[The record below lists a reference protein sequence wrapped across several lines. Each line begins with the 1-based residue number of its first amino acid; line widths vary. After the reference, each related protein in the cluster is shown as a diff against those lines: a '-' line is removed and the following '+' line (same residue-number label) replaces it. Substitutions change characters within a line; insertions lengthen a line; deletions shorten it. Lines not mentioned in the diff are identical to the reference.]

1 MFGLG
6 LSLTLVDFR
15 NVVIYPRSLI
25 IGLISQMLILP
36 AFAFVLATQSR
47 LEPEL
52 KIGLV
57 IIAACPGG
65 ATSNLITYLLRGN
78 VALSISI
85 TLVNSLLTL
94 FSIPFFVYVAL
105 FWFMGLGQTINM
117 PLGLTILKVFY
128 ITLLPIS
135 LGIFVRF
142 RKKDIAERLE
152 KKLRVILPVIYG
164 FIFII
169 AILGSRQ
176 EHPSD
181 LSSFY
186 FKIIPF
192 VLALNVVPMA
202 AGFLM
207 ARLLRVP
214 VGDQVS
220 LAVEIGI
227 QNSALAITIA
237 GSSLFLNN
245 YVMAIPA
252 VVYGLVTFSTSFL
265 FGWGIKRFSH

>member
-6 LSLTLVDFR
+6 LSLTLEDFR
-15 NVVIYPRSLI
+15 HIVVFPRSLI

-36 AFAFVLATQSR
+36 AFAFFLATQSG

-52 KIGLV
+52 QIGLV

-85 TLVNSLLTL
+85 TLINSILTL
-94 FSIPFFVYVAL
+94 FSIPFLVYVAL

-117 PLGLTILKVFY
+117 PVGLTILKVFY

-142 RKKDIAERLE
+142 RKRDIAERLE
-152 KKLRVILPVIYG
+152 NKLRILLPVIYG
-164 FIFII
+164 FIFIV
-169 AILGSRQ
+169 AIIGSRQ
-176 EHPSD
+176 EHPSE
-181 LSSFY
+181 LSSIY
-186 FKIIPF
+186 FKVIPF
-192 VLALNVVPMA
+192 VLALNLGTMT
-202 AGFLM
+202 AGFVM
-207 ARLLRVP
+207 GRLLRVP

-237 GSSLFLNN
+237 GSSLFLHN
-245 YVMAIPA
+245 YMMAIPA

-265 FGWGIKRFSH
+265 FGWGIKRFSR